1 MDHSD
6 DDVVAC
12 CYRLLVIYPLHI
24 GSNYSLYSYY
34 LYSYNPYILIVII
47 IFRNII

>member
-12 CYRLLVIYPLHI
+12 CYRLLVIYPLYI
-24 GSNYSLYSYY
+24 DSNYNLYSYY
-34 LYSYNPYILIVII
+34 SYSYNNNSCPVV
-47 IFRNII
+47 NDV